1 MSKFAR
7 SSKNCEKM
15 EKSPFWLKLIKSS
28 VRGDKRVP
36 SKDSCDFCDFSKDC
50 EKLEKP
56 QFLLKLIK
64 TSVRGKRRVPR
75 KKKLQFL
82 RFVQKLRK
90 TGEIAVFAKIDQV
103 PKKKNVNDFCDF
115 SKNCEKLDKSQFLLQ
130 LLNSSAKG
138 GRRVPSKNCDFCNFC
153 DFSTKCEKLEKLQF
167 LLN

>member
-15 EKSPFWLKLIKSS
+15 EKSPFWLKLTKSS

-75 KKKLQFL
+75 KKKTA
-82 RFVQKLRK
+82 VSAICP
-90 TGEIAVFAKIDQV
+90 EIA
-103 PKKKNVNDFCDF
+103 KNRRNRSFC
-115 SKNCEKLDKSQFLLQ
+115 
-130 LLNSSAKG
+130 
-138 GRRVPSKNCDFCNFC
+138 
-153 DFSTKCEKLEKLQF
+153 
-167 LLN
+167 